1 MMEHGTKCNERSS
14 QILALKNYI
23 DTTSR
28 QNKKRTALLH
38 FVVPKMGLEPIHYR

>member
-1 MMEHGTKCNERSS
+1 MMEHGLSVAS
-14 QILALKNYI
+14 DLARFWQSKIFI

-28 QNKKRTALLH
+28 QNKKRSALSN